1 MARPRLLALL
11 CLLRLTRLVC
21 FPTTAFAM
29 FASGLIKVFDVE
41 LAISERERMRVPF
54 SSYIICATPRS
65 GSTLLCDLLT
75 ASGAAGRPNSYL
87 RSQDIEY
94 WTRLWG
100 VERPTTMSDS
110 EFNSTYLAA
119 MKGAGS
125 ADTGI
130 FGLRLMWDT
139 VSDIERR
146 LILAFGETA
155 DFAALVQRALGTTLF
170 IHLSRRDKDAQ
181 AVSLVRAEQTGLWHV
196 AADGSERERTAPPKA
211 PSFNAARIGSARE
224 RLLFGD
230 ANWSSF
236 FDQCAIKPLKIIY
249 EDLAKDPQSTLAQIL
264 SMLGRDTRIASMIR
278 PATAKMAD
286 RTSLAWEQQM
296 KVLKTQRL

>member
-1 MARPRLLALL
+1 MS
-11 CLLRLTRLVC
+11 
-21 FPTTAFAM
+21 
-29 FASGLIKVFDVE
+29 ASGLIKVFDVD
-41 LAISERERMRVPF
+41 LALSEKGRMRVPF

-65 GSTLLCDLLT
+65 GSTLLCDLLA
-75 ASGAAGRPNSYL
+75 ASGVAGQPNSYF

-100 VERPTTMSDS
+100 VERPTTTSDP

-119 MKGAGS
+119 MKRAGS

-139 VSDIERR
+139 VRDIERR
-146 LILAFGETA
+146 LNLAFGETA
-155 DFAALVQRALGTTLF
+155 DFAALVQRAFGSTLF

-211 PSFNAARIGSARE
+211 PSFDAARIGSARE
-224 RLLFGD
+224 RLFIGD

-236 FDQCAIKPLKIIY
+236 LDQRDIKPLQIFY
-249 EDLAKDPQSTLAQIL
+249 EDLANYPQTTLAQIL
-264 SMLGRDTRIASMIR
+264 SMLGRDARIASMIR
-278 PATAKMAD
+278 PETAKMAD
-286 RTSLAWEQQM
+286 RTSLVWKRQM
-296 KVLKTQRL
+296 KLL